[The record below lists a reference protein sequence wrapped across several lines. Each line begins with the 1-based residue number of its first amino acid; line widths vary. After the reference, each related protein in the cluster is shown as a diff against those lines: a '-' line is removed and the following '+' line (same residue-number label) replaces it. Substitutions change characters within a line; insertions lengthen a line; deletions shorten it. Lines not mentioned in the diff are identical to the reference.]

1 MRRALEGEG
10 VDLERVEERMK
21 GREGGMRQRRDNKEG
36 RPPPSKSGMA
46 QKGGVCV
53 VGGQPTAG
61 RRSCDPGPKSWL
73 MHPNKVS
80 ERLI

>member
-1 MRRALEGEG
+1 MRKALEGEG
-10 VDLERVEERMK
+10 VNLERVEERRK
-21 GREGGMRQRRDNKEG
+21 GKEGGMRQRRDNKES

-46 QKGGVCV
+46 HKGGVR

-61 RRSCDPGPKSWL
+61 QRSCDPGPKSWL
-73 MHPNKVS
+73 MYPNKVS

>member
-10 VDLERVEERMK
+10 VDLERVEERME

-46 QKGGVCV
+46 QKGGGLCCWWS
-53 VGGQPTAG
+53 TY
-61 RRSCDPGPKSWL
+61 RRAEKL
-73 MHPNKVS
+73 
-80 ERLI
+80 